1 VSFDPAAF
9 RLDGR
14 RALVTGGAAGIGA
27 AIACGLAASG
37 ADVAVTVNRRAADD
51 VLAGIAAHGRRGVA
65 LPADL
70 ARLDAAGAAALVAT
84 CVDRLG
90 GLDVLVNNAGIIH
103 RAAAVDHGEAEW
115 RRLLQ
120 VNLDAAF
127 LLSQA
132 AGRRMAAAGF
142 GRIVNVASVLGFQGG
157 RFVAAYVASKH
168 ALVGLTRA
176 LCNEW
181 AAAGVT
187 VNALAPGYTV
197 SENTAA
203 LRADDER
210 AAALLARIPAG
221 RWGEPDDMAGAAV
234 FLASSAA
241 AYVNGATLAVDGGW
255 LSA

>member
-1 VSFDPAAF
+1 MH
-9 RLDGR
+9 LDFTDTNV
-14 RALVTGGAAGIGA
+14 LVTGGTRGIGR
-27 AIACGLAASG
+27 AIVESFALAG
-37 ADVAVTVNRRAADD
+37 ARVAFTYRSSTDEAKALKRDLEANGTEVLVFQGDAADF
-51 VLAGIAAHGRRGVA
+51 AAAEEAVGGV
-65 LPADL
+65 
-70 ARLDAAGAAALVAT
+70 LDAWGS
-84 CVDRLG
+84 
-90 GLDVLVNNAGIIH
+90 LDVLVNNAGIIH